1 MIGWL
6 VAWKCLVACL
16 FFDWSRASD
25 MPAFK
30 ADAQVYP
37 GVADFQAILAPI
49 SARCDLTYL
58 VKMTTLF
65 CHALAF
71 LSLYDTHVLVCH
83 EDVDSL
89 LEMASWK
96 RELKVPFPT

>member
-1 MIGWL
+1 MPDPILKIEEEL
-6 VAWKCLVACL
+6 VNITPPPVLPWPERLNDRVTGCMEMLGGVLILRIVA
-16 FFDWSRASD
+16 AAD

-58 VKMTTLF
+58 VKMTTLL
-65 CHALAF
+65 CHCARF
-71 LSLYDTHVLVCH
+71 
-83 EDVDSL
+83 
-89 LEMASWK
+89 
-96 RELKVPFPT
+96 PFSF